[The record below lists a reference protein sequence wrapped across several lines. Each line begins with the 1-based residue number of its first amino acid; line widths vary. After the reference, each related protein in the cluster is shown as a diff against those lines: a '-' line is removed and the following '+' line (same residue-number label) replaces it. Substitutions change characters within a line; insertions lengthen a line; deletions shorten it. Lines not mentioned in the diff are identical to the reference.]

1 MIKFRVQV
9 TDSEGVDR
17 RVAEGGG
24 LTKIFVGFERT
35 FGSLCDLRHGVSDM
49 VHDNLHFR
57 FREKFVREVMGQ
69 CLPADSS

>member
-9 TDSEGVDR
+9 ADSEGVDR

-49 VHDNLHFR
+49 VHDNLLSGLGR
-57 FREKFVREVMGQ
+57 SLRGT
-69 CLPADSS
+69 

>member
-1 MIKFRVQV
+1 MIKFCVQAA
-9 TDSEGVDR
+9 DSEGVDR
-17 RVAEGGG
+17 RVAERGG

-57 FREKFVREVMGQ
+57 FREKSARDVMG
-69 CLPADSS
+69 